1 MPRKFS
7 QTVFPAKSF
16 GSANS
21 LRYHHETAYGLSGG
35 MGKFEKFAPMGYD
48 TPGYCRRFIPSKG
61 SGSAPLFTCAATTV
75 VGTFALIQSFGWND
89 GLAIASPFSETL
101 AEDCK
106 AQPSFRENLGSA
118 DLEPCANPVMHK
130 KAGTRI
136 ETRSREA
143 FMKCPR

>member
-7 QTVFPAKSF
+7 HTVLPAKSF

-61 SGSAPLFTCAATTV
+61 SGSTPLFTWAATTV
-75 VGTFALIQSFGWND
+75 VGTFALIHSLGWKAD
-89 GLAIASPFSETL
+89 PEMASPFSETFV
-101 AEDCK
+101 EDCN
-106 AQPSFRENLGSA
+106 AHPSL
-118 DLEPCANPVMHK
+118 
-130 KAGTRI
+130 
-136 ETRSREA
+136 
-143 FMKCPR
+143 